1 MRQVERS
8 LWAWFFVLLELSSF
22 ALGSAAHI
30 AHARADLLG
39 AREPAQPLK
48 KETKKK
54 RTSELQNI
62 KLAHPTHVRFS
73 VVNLGC

>member
-1 MRQVERS
+1 MRQAERS

-39 AREPAQPLK
+39 GREPAQPLK
-48 KETKKK
+48 KESKKK
-54 RTSELQNI
+54 RSSASQNQC
-62 KLAHPTHVRFS
+62 A
-73 VVNLGC
+73 GQ